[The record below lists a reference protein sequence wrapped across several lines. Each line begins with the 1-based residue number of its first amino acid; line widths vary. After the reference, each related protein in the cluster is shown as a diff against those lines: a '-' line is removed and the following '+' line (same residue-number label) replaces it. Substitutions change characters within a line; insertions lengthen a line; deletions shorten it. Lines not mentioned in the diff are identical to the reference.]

1 MVSILQQVGSGV
13 TSVLTAGP
21 QNSLNMGVR
30 TLHSGATVAWAA
42 AAAVTVAFMMVQTI
56 STKII
61 LRTTK
66 LVMVQGKRSVL
77 DVLSESK
84 LNTVNRGRPVAC
96 RYNWVRNAEEGHW
109 KQIVIQH
116 SAMAPQAT
124 VAPECKLLTPM
135 FTTFCGPAVQ
145 ADVVPGRS
153 CCVMLDMMNSRMDA
167 QAACQCIKA
176 SLQNIT
182 GYNWV
187 YSSQI
192 PNKCGAYPSFPISR
206 GINCSR

>member
-1 MVSILQQVGSGV
+1 MAGSYLHKLSVVILVCSAVSAL
-13 TSVLTAGP
+13 
-21 QNSLNMGVR
+21 
-30 TLHSGATVAWAA
+30 
-42 AAAVTVAFMMVQTI
+42 
-56 STKII
+56 
-61 LRTTK
+61 
-66 LVMVQGKRSVL
+66 
-77 DVLSESK
+77 
-84 LNTVNRGRPVAC
+84 
-96 RYNWVRNAEEGHW
+96 
-109 KQIVIQH
+109 

-182 GYNWV
+182 GYNWF

-206 GINCSR
+206 GVNCSSVN